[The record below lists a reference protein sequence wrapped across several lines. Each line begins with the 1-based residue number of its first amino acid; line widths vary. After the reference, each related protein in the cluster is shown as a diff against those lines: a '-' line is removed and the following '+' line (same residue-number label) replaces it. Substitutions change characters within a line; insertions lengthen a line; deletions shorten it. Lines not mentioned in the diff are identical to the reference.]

1 MPLISFSFLM
11 SYIGIEKEASEILT
25 PFDAKPSDDDNEG
38 ETWKQDEEE
47 DKVGDTDQ
55 NNHNTLEEGKE
66 DNDIKKVTKKN
77 NKVHTESM
85 TKNNNH
91 YRDATMGKLDQYCPS
106 NMIKIPNAYFR

>member
-47 DKVGDTDQ
+47 DKVDHTIQQ
-55 NNHNTLEEGKE
+55 NNNVAEQV
-66 DNDIKKVTKKN
+66 KKDHDSPKMTKKT
-77 NKVHTESM
+77 NKVYTESM
-85 TKNNNH
+85 VRNNNH
-91 YRDATMGKLDQYCPS
+91 YATMGK
-106 NMIKIPNAYFR
+106 